1 MRRTLISVVLLCGT
15 LFWTH
20 AGARATAA
28 EIPLLEN
35 AEVSGDVIVLADLLP
50 QDAPRLLR
58 ESATGISLGR
68 APQAG
73 ASRRI
78 LRSDVLASLASLADP
93 KVDFF
98 VPEVITVQRA
108 ARPLTREEVYAAI
121 QKTLSKNALG
131 LPPILP
137 EDISMGTTVLVPDG
151 PANLE
156 VTEVTYDEFIGSA
169 RFRLWSR
176 SAPGV
181 HPFFATARVPKPS
194 VKDVLGSLAKPAAT
208 PDPGK
213 LAATDHPRAPA
224 PAVLVE
230 PGQSALLHLYSND
243 TNIFLVVNPRQQ
255 GHLGDIVRVQLMSTG
270 RVFSARVVGSGAL
283 EAAF

>member
-1 MRRTLISVVLLCGT
+1 MRRTLYSVVLLSCAA
-15 LFWTH
+15 LFP
-20 AGARATAA
+20 ANPGARAAA
-28 EIPLLEN
+28 LGIPLLEN
-35 AEVSGDVIVLADLLP
+35 AEVRGDVIVLADLLP

-58 ESATGISLGR
+58 ESATSISLGR

-78 LRSDVLASLASLADP
+78 LRSAILASLASLPDP
-93 KVDFF
+93 TVNFF
-98 VPEVITVQRA
+98 IPEVITVQRA

-137 EDISMGTTVLVPDG
+137 EDVSIGATVLVPEG

-181 HPFFATARVPKPS
+181 HPFFATARIPKIS
-194 VKDVLGSLAKPAAT
+194 AKDLLGSFAKPGE
-208 PDPGK
+208 PHPGN
-213 LAATDHPRAPA
+213 LAPADHPRAPA

-230 PGQSALLHLYSND
+230 PGRSALLHLYSSDANL
-243 TNIFLVVNPRQQ
+243 FLVVNPQQQ
-255 GHLGDIVRVQLMSTG
+255 GHLGDIVRVQLMTTG

-283 EAAF
+283 EAAY